1 MNFMPTRAPESP
13 ALLGFEPRPAPGALI
28 VGGAHVS
35 IAIARSL
42 GRQGIPVWLLANHPL
57 PAYSRYVKRSFR
69 WPGADHA
76 DGLSSI
82 VNLAKKYGVHG
93 WVLIAAGDQDM
104 RLIAENHALLS
115 QYFRVATPDWDT
127 IQFAYDKRL
136 TYQRAAELGMDF
148 PASFR
153 LRSVDEIESLDCRFP
168 VILKPAYRKTTDEFT
183 QAKAWKADDRDALR
197 RLFKRAAALVGS
209 DAIIVQEWIPGAGE
223 AQYSFAALCE
233 RGEAVASLV
242 ARRSRQHPIDFGRSS
257 TFVETIDQPE
267 VEVLGRRLL
276 KSLNYTGVVE
286 VEFKYD
292 KRDGHYKL
300 LDVNGRFWTWA
311 GLGLR
316 AGIDFPYLAW
326 RQAVGETVSAGRALP
341 GVAWIHSS
349 RDLVAAFQ
357 EMRAG
362 NLTLR
367 DYLASLRKPLISA
380 SFALDDPMPAMVEL
394 PVAAWNRFAQKPLD
408 ALRGWFNGK
417 FSSPAHPLAK

>member
-1 MNFMPTRAPESP
+1 
-13 ALLGFEPRPAPGALI
+13 
-28 VGGAHVS
+28 
-35 IAIARSL
+35 
-42 GRQGIPVWLLANHPL
+42 LANHPL
-57 PAYSRYVKRSFR
+57 PAYSRYIKRSFR

-76 DGLSSI
+76 NGLSSI
-82 VNLAKKYGVHG
+82 INLAKKYGLHG

-104 RLIAENHALLS
+104 RLIAENHTLLS
-115 QYFRVATPDWDT
+115 QHFRVATPDWNT

-153 LRSVDEIESLDCRFP
+153 LNHADDIEGLDCRFP
-168 VILKPAYRKTTDEFT
+168 VILKPAYRKTADEFT
-183 QAKAWKADDRDALR
+183 QAKAWKADDRNALR
-197 RLFKRAAALVGS
+197 RLFKRAAALVGN

-233 RGEAVASLV
+233 RGEAVVSLV
-242 ARRSRQHPIDFGRSS
+242 ARRGRQHPIDFGRSS

-267 VEVLGRRLL
+267 VEELGRRLL

-292 KRDGHYKL
+292 RRDRHFKL

-341 GVAWIHSS
+341 GVAWIHMS

-367 DYLASLRKPLISA
+367 EYLASLRKPLISA
-380 SFALDDPMPAMVEL
+380 SFALDDPMPALVEL
-394 PVAAWNRFAQKPLD
+394 PVAAWNRFVHGPLE
-408 ALRGWFNGK
+408 ALHSWASEK
-417 FSSPAHPLAK
+417 FGFTARPLAK